1 MIIKTYHIVTIDITQ
16 TIDSTLN
23 LNFSFPILRA
33 FTSAHAKVL
42 VYFIIETF
50 FFFFYF
56 TYLLFK
62 TPHIRLFNLH
72 HISLKYQFFYCFSF
86 FTHNTLSSFILE
98 IHNEIIDNKIQ
109 NK

>member
-50 FFFFYF
+50 FFFFSILHTYF
-56 TYLLFK
+56 SKHLILDYLIYITF
-62 TPHIRLFNLH
+62 H
-72 HISLKYQFFYCFSF
+72 
-86 FTHNTLSSFILE
+86 
-98 IHNEIIDNKIQ
+98 
-109 NK
+109 

>member
-33 FTSAHAKVL
+33 FTLAHAKIL

-50 FFFFYF
+50 FFFSILHTYF
-56 TYLLFK
+56 SKHLTLDYLIYITF
-62 TPHIRLFNLH
+62 H
-72 HISLKYQFFYCFSF
+72 
-86 FTHNTLSSFILE
+86 
-98 IHNEIIDNKIQ
+98 
-109 NK
+109 

>member
-33 FTSAHAKVL
+33 FRSAHAKVL

-50 FFFFYF
+50 FFSILHTYF
-56 TYLLFK
+56 SKHLILDYLIYITF
-62 TPHIRLFNLH
+62 H
-72 HISLKYQFFYCFSF
+72 
-86 FTHNTLSSFILE
+86 
-98 IHNEIIDNKIQ
+98 
-109 NK
+109 